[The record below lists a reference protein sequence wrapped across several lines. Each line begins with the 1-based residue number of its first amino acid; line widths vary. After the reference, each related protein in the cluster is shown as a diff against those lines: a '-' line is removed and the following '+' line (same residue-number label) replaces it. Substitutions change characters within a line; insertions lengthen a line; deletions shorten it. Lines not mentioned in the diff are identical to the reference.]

1 MDRINDIELING
13 DVAIIFDNDEF
24 KALKSNKYNF
34 LFNKKD
40 GFLLDEVCIY
50 ICYSKCYLCNK
61 WYLIYYFFKCF

>member
-40 GFLLDEVCIY
+40 GFFVRWGL
-50 ICYSKCYLCNK
+50 
-61 WYLIYYFFKCF
+61 

>member
-40 GFLLDEVCIY
+40 GFFVRWGLHLYLLFQMLFV
-50 ICYSKCYLCNK
+50 
-61 WYLIYYFFKCF
+61 